1 MGRRSKYGE
10 KGAARAKASFVFTV
24 SISPLQADNL
34 LSLAGLPDPWR
45 RGVQEDLAQHCDTH
59 SRGCELPSAELLS

>member
-1 MGRRSKYGE
+1 MGRRRKNGK

-59 SRGCELPSAELLS
+59 SYQPRM